1 MRKPFT
7 ARRLAV
13 AAFAMGIAVAY
24 SPAASATTIPAAS
37 ELIEGAATDLGQAGI
52 PVDTSAVDPNLVGQA
67 DAAIADANTALA
79 DAGVVITPPEVTVPE
94 APALP
99 AAPQLPAVPEVPV
112 APQLPAAPALPAVP
126 QAPVVDNQAVTDAV
140 TSITDQANAAVA
152 DATNQANAAV
162 ADATAN
168 VDQQVNGLVDGAT
181 KGVEKQATDAMADS
195 SDRDYQYEPII
206 DGPNYH
212 WRYDPVS
219 KVMAQRPFKDRV
231 LHRVAGSWF
240 AQPDTPAASMQAESE
255 GASLYGPS
263 TPVYVGG
270 RQLCT
275 IAATGYDR
283 DGRKIAITAGHCG
296 NIGDSVSSADS
307 WRVGNSG
314 TVIAH
319 GGDLDYSVIELGSN
333 ARVTRSYN
341 GVTVNSVGGE
351 TPNSGRRICKSGVAT
366 GTTCGNVWSKDH
378 QTNISQV
385 CAMPGDSGAPVM
397 EDDRLVGMV
406 SGGTVPNYDLACRT
420 PWQGDLFMPTVSTNM
435 DAVVY
440 DMDSRGGAGAGFRLP
455 DS

>member
-1 MRKPFT
+1 MHKPFT
-7 ARRLAV
+7 ARRLAI
-13 AAFAMGIAVAY
+13 AALVMGVTVAY
-24 SPAASATTIPAAS
+24 SPAAGATTIPAAS
-37 ELIEGAATDLGQAGI
+37 DLIEGAVVDLEQAGI
-52 PVDTSAVDPNLVGQA
+52 PVDTSVIDPQIVNQA
-67 DAAIADANTALA
+67 DAVIADANGAIA
-79 DAGVVITPPEVTVPE
+79 DTNVVITPPAVT
-94 APALP
+94 
-99 AAPQLPAVPEVPV
+99 VPEVPV
-112 APQLPAAPALPAVP
+112 TPEIPAT
-126 QAPVVDNQAVTDAV
+126 PVVDSQVVTDV
-140 TSITDQANAAVA
+140 TTTITDQTNAAVA
-152 DATNQANAAV
+152 DATNQVNSAV

-168 VDQQVNGLVDGAT
+168 VEQQVAEVAEDAAT
-181 KGVEKQATDAMADS
+181 DVEKHVTENPVDS
-195 SDRDYQYEPII
+195 DLDYEYEPII

-240 AQPDTPAASMQAESE
+240 DQPDTPAASMQAESE

-296 NIGDSVSSADS
+296 NVGDPVASADS

-351 TPNSGRRICKSGVAT
+351 TPSEGRRICKSGVAT
-366 GTTCGNVWSKDH
+366 GTTCGNVWGKDSR
-378 QTNISQV
+378 TNISQV

-397 EDDRLVGMV
+397 EGDRLVGMV
-406 SGGTVPNYDLACRT
+406 SGGTIPNYDLACRS

-435 DAVVY
+435 DAVVS
-440 DMDSRGGAGAGFRLP
+440 DMDSKGGAGSGFRLP